1 MIVFVSRGAARLAVR
16 IKEIK
21 TLSQLVT
28 WEPLQLCIAHS
39 QTGKVRASPWF
50 FYGWWPG
57 VPTGVDINN
66 QFFPDVPTVVYNAL
80 DSDEEGRIVFKLD
93 HRFFSLPNGRYHA
106 EVRAIPRRD
115 RFSPPVKVL
124 PPPEERDIPPEF
136 IIGRQCGPEPELP
149 PPPPPHEKCCI
160 LARFE
165 IELGPEC
172 SDNFADQIAVDYHS
186 ACGVDNG
193 DS

>member
-1 MIVFVSRGAARLAVR
+1 MIVYISKGTAQLAVR
-16 IKEIK
+16 IREIK
-21 TLSQLVT
+21 KLSQLVS

-39 QTGKVRASPWF
+39 QTGKVRASPWI
-50 FYGWWPG
+50 FYGYWPG

-66 QFFPDVPTVVYNAL
+66 QFFPDVPTVVYNAVEN
-80 DSDEEGRIVFKLD
+80 DADGRVVFNLD
-93 HRFFSLPNGRYHA
+93 HRLFSLPNGRY
-106 EVRAIPRRD
+106 RAAIRALPRRD
-115 RFSPPVKVL
+115 KFSPPVKVL

-136 IIGRQCGPEPELP
+136 IIGRKCGPEPELP
-149 PPPPPHEKCCI
+149 PPPPPREHCCV
-160 LARFE
+160 LAQFD

-172 SDNFADQIAVDYHS
+172 SDNFADQIAVEYRN